1 MQKSHLRFLKRLSA
15 AVAIVVWIV
24 MIASIFRSGM
34 SFREEAPYCMAGT
47 MLIFGILTGLY
58 KWFER
63 LETRS

>member
-1 MQKSHLRFLKRLSA
+1 MQKSRIMLLKRLSA
-15 AVAIVVWIV
+15 AVAIIVWIV
-24 MIASIFRSGM
+24 MIVNIFRSGM

-63 LETRS
+63 LEARS